1 MRVGVFTHRI
11 ALAALPRSSALLAV
25 VTLCLVPVPAAR
37 AQNVPNSGGQP
48 GADGPRVVAV
58 APFVNISGSPADDW
72 IGTGIAETVIGDL
85 ARLDAVSIIGHVAFV
100 SLVPPNTAPDEAQR
114 LVGERGRQLGAT
126 WLVTGAYQRV
136 GDQLR
141 ITARIIDIE
150 SGAVSAQT
158 AIDGA
163 VNDLFTLQDRIV
175 GELAA
180 EFAGAAGTGPDRAR
194 SAAAT
199 PVQTSPPPP
208 GAVAGDPDARGAPA
222 VGSPRP
228 DAGGAAPGVLDGPP
242 PPTPPAVVSRDAQ
255 GGATL
260 RAVRITEAIRLDGR
274 LDEQVYNTVTA
285 ITGFIQQVPDEGA
298 AATEKTE
305 AWIMFDERNI
315 YVTGRVWDSAP
326 SSAWVANEMR
336 RDANQ
341 LRQNDNFLVLFDTF
355 YDRRNGV
362 AFQTTPLGALSD
374 FAITNEGS
382 YNGDWNPVWDVR
394 TGRFEGG
401 WTVEMEIPFK
411 SLRYRPGP
419 NQVWGVQL
427 RRGIRR
433 KSEYAYIT
441 PLPISAAGAGGG
453 TMGVFRVSAAATLVG
468 VEVPDSGR
476 NLEIKPYGIGGVTTD
491 VGADPQTAGNRAF
504 GVDVKYG
511 ITRNLT
517 ADFTYNTDFAQVEVD
532 EQQVNLTRF
541 SLFFPEKREF
551 FLEGRGIFDFA
562 RGGIAGGG
570 SGALRRIGGG
580 GVFSPGN
587 APTLFYTRRIGLT
600 RDETG
605 DKIVPILG
613 GGRVTGKIGAFDVGA
628 LSIQTDDAAVATPA
642 MPGMQTGDEAVAD
655 LEMTNFTVVRVKRD
669 IMRRSS
675 IGGLFTNRAL
685 FTNQS
690 ASLTGDGSSQAYG
703 VDATF
708 SFFENVSLLGY
719 VAQTRTPAVET
730 ADRTPDLD
738 AKNLSYQSRFDYSG
752 DRYGFQADHLV
763 VEDNFTPEVGFV
775 RRDNFRR
782 TYASG
787 RFSPRPASID
797 AIRQFRFEGSFDYI
811 LTADTG
817 LLETRQSQLAFA
829 TEFESSD
836 TVGVSVAD
844 NYEFLVK
851 PFPAHPD
858 VILPVGGYRFRDVEA
873 TFTRGSQ
880 HRLNGTV
887 TVRAGEYYSGD
898 IRSIGFSR
906 GRVELTEQ
914 FTIEPSVSVNW
925 VDTPLG
931 SFRTDLLVSRVNFTV
946 SPRMFMS
953 ALVQYN
959 SSRNTISNNF
969 RFRWEYS
976 PGSELFVVYSD
987 DRDTNPLMPNRFSE
1001 LRNRGFVVKVNR
1013 LFRF

>member
-1 MRVGVFTHRI
+1 MRIGVFSHRNVH
-11 ALAALPRSSALLAV
+11 AAHRRWFALLAA
-25 VTLCLVPVPAAR
+25 VTLGLVPAPAAR
-37 AQNVPNSGGQP
+37 AQNVPNGGGQP
-48 GADGPRVVAV
+48 VAPGPRVVAV
-58 APFVNISGSPADDW
+58 APFVNISGRPADEW
-72 IGTGIAETVIGDL
+72 IGTGIAETVSGDL
-85 ARLDAVSIIGHVAFV
+85 ARLDAVSVIGHVAFV

-180 EFAGAAGTGPDRAR
+180 GLPGAAGTGPDGAR
-194 SAAAT
+194 SAAAA
-199 PVQTSPPPP
+199 PAPASPPPP
-208 GAVAGDPDARGAPA
+208 GAVAGDPDARAASPA
-222 VGSPRP
+222 ASSRA
-228 DAGGAAPGVLDGPP
+228 DDGGAAPAVLDGPP
-242 PPTPPAVVSRDAQ
+242 PPAPPAVVSRNAQ
-255 GGATL
+255 GAATL
-260 RAVRITEAIRLDGR
+260 RAVRLTEAIQLDGR
-274 LDEQVYNTVTA
+274 LDEQVYESVPA

-298 AATEKTE
+298 PATEKTE
-305 AWIMFDERNI
+305 AWIMFDERNL

-326 SSAWVANEMR
+326 SSEWVANEMR

-374 FAITNEGS
+374 FAITNEGN

-468 VEVPDSGR
+468 VEAPDSGR

-491 VGADPQTAGNRAF
+491 VNVDPQTTGNRDF

-517 ADFTYNTDFAQVEVD
+517 ADFTINTDFAQVEVD

-562 RGGIAGGG
+562 RGGIAGSG
-570 SGALRRIGGG
+570 SGALRRLGSGGF
-580 GVFSPGN
+580 FSPGN
-587 APTLFYTRRIGLT
+587 APTLFYTRRIGL
-600 RDETG
+600 DDG
-605 DKIVPILG
+605 KIVPIIG

-628 LSIQTDDAAVATPA
+628 LSIQTDDGALATPA
-642 MPGMQTGDEAVAD
+642 MPGMQTGDQAVAD

-685 FTNQS
+685 FMNRT
-690 ASLTGDGSSQAYG
+690 ASHTDGGSSQAYG

-836 TVGVSVAD
+836 TVGVSVVD

-946 SPRMFMS
+946 SPRMFVS

-959 SSRNTISNNF
+959 SSFNTLSNNF

-1001 LRNRGFVVKVNR
+1001 LRNRGFVIKMNR

>member
-1 MRVGVFTHRI
+1 MRRSGDSFALI
-11 ALAALPRSSALLAV
+11 AA
-25 VTLCLVPVPAAR
+25 VTLGLVLAPAAR
-37 AQNVPNSGGQP
+37 AQNVPNGGGQP
-48 GADGPRVVAV
+48 VADGPRVIAV
-58 APFVNISGSPADDW
+58 APFVNISGSPADEW
-72 IGTGIAETVIGDL
+72 IGTGIAETVSGDL

-180 EFAGAAGTGPDRAR
+180 GLAGAAGSDPDRAR

-199 PVQTSPPPP
+199 PVQTLPPPP
-208 GAVAGDPDARGAPA
+208 GALAGDPDARAA
-222 VGSPRP
+222 SSAASPRA
-228 DAGGAAPGVLDGPP
+228 DDGGAAPAVLDGPP
-242 PPTPPAVVSRDAQ
+242 PPAPPAVVSRNAQ
-255 GGATL
+255 GAATL
-260 RAVRITEAIRLDGR
+260 RAVRLTEEIRLDGR
-274 LDEQVYNTVTA
+274 LDEQVYDTVPA

-305 AWIMFDERNI
+305 AWIMFDERNL

-374 FAITNEGS
+374 FAITNEGN

-468 VEVPDSGR
+468 LEVPDSGR

-491 VGADPQTAGNRAF
+491 ASADPQTAGNRDF

-517 ADFTYNTDFAQVEVD
+517 ADFTINTDFAQVEVD

-580 GVFSPGN
+580 GFFSPGN
-587 APTLFYTRRIGLT
+587 APTLFYTRRIGL
-600 RDETG
+600 DDG
-605 DKIVPILG
+605 KIVPILG

-628 LSIQTDDAAVATPA
+628 LSIQTNDGALATPA
-642 MPGMQTGDEAVAD
+642 MPGMQIGDEAVAD

-690 ASLTGDGSSQAYG
+690 ASLAGDGSSQAYG

-730 ADRTPDLD
+730 VEQTPDHD
-738 AKNLSYQSRFDYSG
+738 AKNLSYQSQFDYSG

-763 VEDNFTPEVGFV
+763 VEDNFTPDVGFV

-817 LLETRQSQLAFA
+817 LLETRQSQVAFA

-836 TVGVSVAD
+836 TLGVSVVD
-844 NYEFLVK
+844 NFEFLVD

-858 VILPVGGYRFRDVEA
+858 VILPVGEYRFRDVEA

-925 VDTPLG
+925 IDTPLG
-931 SFRTDLLVSRVNFTV
+931 SFRTDLLVSRVNYTV
-946 SPRMFMS
+946 SPRMYVS

-959 SSRNTISNNF
+959 SSFNTLSNNF

-1001 LRNRGFVVKVNR
+1001 LRNRGFVIKMNR

>member
-11 ALAALPRSSALLAV
+11 ALAAVRRSSALLAA
-25 VTLCLVPVPAAR
+25 VTLGLVLAPAAR
-37 AQNVPNSGGQP
+37 AQNVPNGGGQP
-48 GADGPRVVAV
+48 VAPGPRVIAV
-58 APFVNISGSPADDW
+58 APFVNISGSPADEW
-72 IGTGIAETVIGDL
+72 IGTGIAETVRGDL
-85 ARLDAVSIIGHVAFV
+85 TRLDAVSIIGHETVV
-100 SLVPPNTAPDEAQR
+100 SLAPPTTAPDEALR
-114 LVGERGRQLGAT
+114 LARERAGQLGAT

-141 ITARIIDIE
+141 ITARIIDVE

-180 EFAGAAGTGPDRAR
+180 EFAGAAGSGPDRAR

-199 PVQTSPPPP
+199 PVQTSPPPL
-208 GAVAGDPDARGAPA
+208 GAVAGDPDAREAPA

-274 LDEQVYNTVTA
+274 LDEQVYDAVTA

-305 AWIMFDERNI
+305 AWIMFDESNI

-326 SSAWVANEMR
+326 PSEWVANEMR
-336 RDANQ
+336 RDSNQ
-341 LRQNDNFLVLFDTF
+341 LRQNDHFLVLFDTF

-362 AFQTTPLGALSD
+362 GFQTTPLGALSD

-453 TMGVFRVSAAATLVG
+453 TMGIFRVSAAATLVG
-468 VEVPDSGR
+468 VEVPGGSR

-491 VGADPQTAGNRAF
+491 VSADPQTARNGDY

-570 SGALRRIGGG
+570 GGALRRVGGG

-587 APTLFYTRRIGLT
+587 APTLFYTRRIGL
-600 RDETG
+600 DDG
-605 DKIVPILG
+605 KIVPILG

-628 LSIQTDDAAVATPA
+628 LNIQTNDGAVADPE
-642 MPGMQTGDEAVAD
+642 MQGLQTGDEAVAD

-690 ASLTGDGSSQAYG
+690 ASLAGDGSSQAYG

-719 VAQTRTPAVET
+719 LAQTRAPALET
-730 ADRTPDLD
+730 QEPAPDVN
-738 AKNLSYQSRFDYSG
+738 AENLSYQSRFDYAG

-763 VEDNFTPEVGFV
+763 VEDNFKPEVGFV

-797 AIRQFRFEGSFDYI
+797 AIRQFRFEGSIDYI

-817 LLETRQSQLAFA
+817 MLETRQSQLAFS

-844 NYEFLVK
+844 NYEFLVE
-851 PFPAHPD
+851 PFRAHPD
-858 VILPVGGYRFRDVEA
+858 VILPVGGYQFRDVEA

-880 HRLNGTV
+880 HRFNGTV

-925 VDTPLG
+925 IDTPLG

-987 DRDTNPLMPNRFSE
+987 DRNTNPLMPDRFSE

>member
-37 AQNVPNSGGQP
+37 AQNVPNGGGQP
-48 GADGPRVVAV
+48 VAPDPRVIAV
-58 APFVNISGSPADDW
+58 APFVNISGSLADEW
-72 IGTGIAETVIGDL
+72 IGTGIAETVRGDL
-85 ARLDAVSIIGHVAFV
+85 TRLDAVSIIGHETVV
-100 SLVPPNTAPDEAQR
+100 SLAPPTTAPDEALR
-114 LVGERGRQLGAT
+114 LARERAGQLGAA

-141 ITARIIDIE
+141 ITARIIDVE

-180 EFAGAAGTGPDRAR
+180 EFAGAAGTGLDRAR
-194 SAAAT
+194 SAAAA
-199 PVQTSPPPP
+199 PVQTLPPPP
-208 GAVAGDPDARGAPA
+208 GAVAGDPDARAAPA

-228 DAGGAAPGVLDGPP
+228 DAGGAAPAVLDGPP

-260 RAVRITEAIRLDGR
+260 RAVRLTETIRLDGR
-274 LDEQVYNTVTA
+274 LDEQVYASVPA

-298 AATEKTE
+298 AATEKTD
-305 AWIMFDERNI
+305 AWIMFDESNL
-315 YVTGRVWDSAP
+315 YVTGRIWDSAP

-374 FAITNEGS
+374 FAITNEGN

-880 HRLNGTV
+880 HRFNGTV

-987 DRDTNPLMPNRFSE
+987 DRNTNPLMPDRFSE

>member
-11 ALAALPRSSALLAV
+11 ALAAVRRSSALLAA
-25 VTLCLVPVPAAR
+25 VTLGLVLAPAAR
-37 AQNVPNSGGQP
+37 AQNVPNGGGQP
-48 GADGPRVVAV
+48 VAPGPRVIAV
-58 APFVNISGSPADDW
+58 APFVNISGSLADEW
-72 IGTGIAETVIGDL
+72 IGTGIAETVRGDL
-85 ARLDAVSIIGHVAFV
+85 TRLDAVSIIGHETVV
-100 SLVPPNTAPDEAQR
+100 SLAPPTTAPDEALR
-114 LVGERGRQLGAT
+114 LARERAGQLGAT

-141 ITARIIDIE
+141 ITARIIDVE

-180 EFAGAAGTGPDRAR
+180 EFAGAAGSGPDRAR

-199 PVQTSPPPP
+199 PVRTSPPPP
-208 GAVAGDPDARGAPA
+208 GAVAGDPDARAAPA

-242 PPTPPAVVSRDAQ
+242 PPTPPAVVSRAAQ

-274 LDEQVYNTVTA
+274 LDEQVYDAVTA

-305 AWIMFDERNI
+305 AWIMFDESNI

-326 SSAWVANEMR
+326 PSEWVANEMR
-336 RDANQ
+336 RDSNQ
-341 LRQNDNFLVLFDTF
+341 LRQNDHFLVLFDTF

-362 AFQTTPLGALSD
+362 GFQTTPLGALSD

-453 TMGVFRVSAAATLVG
+453 TMGIFRVSAAATLVG
-468 VEVPDSGR
+468 VEVPGGSR

-491 VGADPQTAGNRAF
+491 VSADPQTARNGDY

-570 SGALRRIGGG
+570 GGALRRVGGG

-587 APTLFYTRRIGLT
+587 APTLFYTRRIGL
-600 RDETG
+600 DDG
-605 DKIVPILG
+605 KIVPILG

-628 LSIQTDDAAVATPA
+628 LNIQTNDGAVADPE
-642 MPGMQTGDEAVAD
+642 MQGLQTGDEAVAD

-690 ASLTGDGSSQAYG
+690 ASLAGDGSSQAYG

-719 VAQTRTPAVET
+719 LAQTRAPALET
-730 ADRTPDLD
+730 QEPAPDVNPE
-738 AKNLSYQSRFDYSG
+738 NLSYQSRFDYAG

-763 VEDNFTPEVGFV
+763 VEDNFKPEVGFV

-797 AIRQFRFEGSFDYI
+797 AIRQFRFEGSIDYI

-817 LLETRQSQLAFA
+817 MLETRQSQLAFS

-844 NYEFLVK
+844 NYEFLVE
-851 PFPAHPD
+851 PFRAHPD
-858 VILPVGGYRFRDVEA
+858 VILPVGGYQFRDVEA

-880 HRLNGTV
+880 HRFNGTV

-914 FTIEPSVSVNW
+914 FTIEPSISVNW
-925 VDTPLG
+925 IDTPLG

-987 DRDTNPLMPNRFSE
+987 DRNTNPLMPDRFSE